1 MKGLELSRKYYEEF
15 GKPMLNKQF
24 SEIVPLIAIGLVGSG
39 SDCYGY
45 DDDISHDHDFE
56 PGFCLFLPDES
67 LVDNKTFFELERAY
81 SKLPAEFCSYKRS
94 IVKPVGGSRNGIF
107 RTKDFYNKKIGSPDG
122 ELTVEQWFSLP
133 DYAFAEATNGEI
145 FFDNF
150 GEFTK
155 IRNKLKSRPK
165 DVFLKKLA
173 GNLLIMAQSGQYN
186 YPRNLNRSE
195 TASAQLALFEF
206 SNAAMKCY
214 FLLNGKY
221 MPYYKWQFR
230 ALRDL
235 PNGIYIADS
244 LEFLISTDNS
254 TENADIKIEII
265 NNISEDVIRIL
276 KQKEITKATCND
288 LEKHAY
294 SVNDFIKDGN
304 LRNTHI
310 LLGI

>member
-1 MKGLELSRKYYEEF
+1 MKGLELSKKYYEEY
-15 GKPMLNKQF
+15 GKPMLQEQF
-24 SEIVPLIAIGLVGSG
+24 SEIEHLIAVGLVGSG

-56 PGFCLFLPDES
+56 PGFCLFLPDENII
-67 LVDNKTFFELERAY
+67 DEKTFFNLERAY
-81 SKLPAEFCSYKRS
+81 SKLPKEFCGYKRS
-94 IVKPVGGSRNGIF
+94 LVKPVGGSRNGVF

-122 ELTVEQWFSLP
+122 ELTYEQWFSLP
-133 DYAFAEATNGEI
+133 DYALAEATNGEI
-145 FFDNF
+145 FKDDL

-155 IRNKLKSRPK
+155 TRNKLLNMP
-165 DVFLKKLA
+165 DDILLKKLA

-186 YPRNLNRSE
+186 YPRILNRGE

-235 PNGIYIADS
+235 PNGEFMADS

-254 TENADIKIEII
+254 VDNANIKNEII
-265 NNISEDVIRIL
+265 NSVAEEIIGIL

-294 SVNDFIKDGN
+294 SVNDFIKDGS
-304 LRNTHI
+304 LRNSHI
-310 LLGI
+310 LSGI

>member
-1 MKGLELSRKYYEEF
+1 MKGLELSKKYYEEH
-15 GKPMLNKQF
+15 GKLMLQEHF
-24 SEIVPLIAIGLVGSG
+24 PEIEHLIAVGLVGSG

-67 LVDNKTFFELERAY
+67 IIDEKTFFNLERAY
-81 SKLPAEFCSYKRS
+81 SKLPKEFCGYKRS
-94 IVKPVGGSRNGIF
+94 LVKPVGGSRNGVF

-122 ELTVEQWFSLP
+122 ELTYEQWFSLP
-133 DYAFAEATNGEI
+133 DYTLAEATNGEI
-145 FFDNF
+145 FEDDF

-155 IRNKLKSRPK
+155 IRNKLLNMPH
-165 DVFLKKLA
+165 DIFLKKLA
-173 GNLLIMAQSGQYN
+173 GNLLLMAQSGQYN
-186 YPRNLNRSE
+186 YPRILNRGE
-195 TASAQLALFEF
+195 TASAQLSLFEF
-206 SNAAMKCY
+206 SNAAMKVY

-235 PNGIYIADS
+235 PNGEFIADS

-254 TENADIKIEII
+254 TENSNIKNEII
-265 NNISEDVIRIL
+265 NSVAEEIIGIL
-276 KQKEITKATCND
+276 KQKGITKATCND

-294 SVNDFIKDGN
+294 SVNDFIKDGD
-304 LRNTHI
+304 LRNSHI
-310 LLGI
+310 LSGI

>member
-1 MKGLELSRKYYEEF
+1 MKGLELSRKYYEEH
-15 GKPMLNKQF
+15 GKPMLTEQF
-24 SEIVPLIAIGLVGSG
+24 PEIEHLIAVGLVGSG

-56 PGFCLFLPDES
+56 PGFCLFVPDES
-67 LVDNKTFFELERAY
+67 IVDEKTFFNLERAY
-81 SKLPAEFCSYKRS
+81 SKLPKEFYGYKRS
-94 IVKPVGGSRNGIF
+94 LVKPVGGSRNGVF

-122 ELTVEQWFSLP
+122 KLTIEQWFSLP
-133 DYAFAEATNGEI
+133 DYALAEAVNGEV
-145 FFDNF
+145 FKDDL
-150 GEFTK
+150 GEFTD
-155 IRNKLKSRPK
+155 IRKKLMNMPE

-186 YPRNLNRSE
+186 FPRILSRGE
-195 TASAQLALFEF
+195 TAAAQLALFEF
-206 SNAAMKCY
+206 SNATMKAY

-235 PNGIYIADS
+235 PDGEHLADS

-254 TENADIKIEII
+254 TENANIKNEII
-265 NNISEDVIRIL
+265 NSVAEKIIDAL
-276 KQKEITKATCND
+276 KEMAITRATCND

-294 SVNDFIKDGN
+294 SVNDFIKDGD
-304 LRNTHI
+304 LRNSHI
-310 LLGI
+310 LSGI

>member
-15 GKPMLNKQF
+15 GKPMLKEQF
-24 SEIVPLIAIGLVGSG
+24 PEIEHLVAVGLVGSG

-67 LVDNKTFFELERAY
+67 VIDEKTFFNLERAY
-81 SKLPAEFCSYKRS
+81 SKLPKEFYGYKRS
-94 IVKPVGGSRNGIF
+94 LVKPVGGGRNGVF
-107 RTKDFYNKKIGSPDG
+107 RTSDFYNKKIGSPNG

-133 DYAFAEATNGEI
+133 DYALAEATNGEV
-145 FFDNF
+145 FEDKL

-155 IRNKLKSRPK
+155 IRNRLINMPQ
-165 DVFLKKLA
+165 DIFLKKLA

-186 YPRNLNRSE
+186 YPRILKRGE
-195 TASAQLALFEF
+195 TASAQLSLFEF
-206 SNAAMKCY
+206 SNSAMKAY

-230 ALRDL
+230 ALMDL
-235 PNGIYIADS
+235 PKGEYLADS

-254 TENADIKIEII
+254 TENANIKNEII
-265 NNISEDVIRIL
+265 NSVAEEIISIL
-276 KQKEITKATCND
+276 KEKEITKATCND

-294 SVNDFIKDGN
+294 SVNDFIKNGD
-304 LRNTHI
+304 LRNSHI
-310 LLGI
+310 LSGI

>member
-15 GKPMLNKQF
+15 GKPMLKEQF
-24 SEIVPLIAIGLVGSG
+24 PEIEHLVAVGLVGSG

-67 LVDNKTFFELERAY
+67 VIDEKTFFNLERAY
-81 SKLPAEFCSYKRS
+81 SKLPKEFCGYKRS
-94 IVKPVGGSRNGIF
+94 LIKPVGGSRNGVF
-107 RTKDFYNKKIGSPDG
+107 RTSDFYNKKIGSPNG

-133 DYAFAEATNGEI
+133 DYALAEATNGKI
-145 FFDNF
+145 FEDKL
-150 GEFTK
+150 GEFTE
-155 IRNKLKSRPK
+155 IRNRLINMPQ
-165 DVFLKKLA
+165 DIFLKKLA

-186 YPRNLNRSE
+186 YPRILKRGE
-195 TASAQLALFEF
+195 TASAQLSLFEF
-206 SNAAMKCY
+206 SNSAMKAF
-214 FLLNGKY
+214 FLLNSRY

-235 PNGIYIADS
+235 PKGEHLADS

-254 TENADIKIEII
+254 TENANMKNEII
-265 NNISEDVIRIL
+265 NSVSEKIIGIL
-276 KQKEITKATCND
+276 KEKGITKATCND

-294 SVNDFIKDGN
+294 SVNDFIKNGD
-304 LRNTHI
+304 LRNSHI
-310 LLGI
+310 LSGI

>member
-1 MKGLELSRKYYEEF
+1 MKGLELSKKYYEEY
-15 GKPMLNKQF
+15 GKPMLKEQF
-24 SEIVPLIAIGLVGSG
+24 PEIEHLVAVGLVGSG

-67 LVDNKTFFELERAY
+67 FIDEKTFFNLERAY
-81 SKLPAEFCSYKRS
+81 SKLPKEFCGYKRS
-94 IVKPVGGSRNGIF
+94 LVKPVGGSRNGVF
-107 RTKDFYNKKIGSPDG
+107 RTSDFYNKKTGSPNG
-122 ELTVEQWFSLP
+122 ELTYEQWFSIP
-133 DYAFAEATNGEI
+133 DYALAEATNGKVFE
-145 FFDNF
+145 DKL
-150 GEFTK
+150 GEFTE
-155 IRNKLKSRPK
+155 IRNKLNNMPQ
-165 DVFLKKLA
+165 DIFLKKLA

-186 YPRNLNRSE
+186 YPRILKRGE

-206 SNAAMKCY
+206 SNSAMKAY

-221 MPYYKWQFR
+221 MPYYKWQFI

-235 PNGIYIADS
+235 PDGVFMADS
-244 LEFLISTDNS
+244 LEFLISTDNG
-254 TENADIKIEII
+254 TDNANIKNEII
-265 NNISEDVIRIL
+265 NSVAEKIISIL

-294 SVNDFIKDGN
+294 SVNDFIKNGS

-310 LLGI
+310 LFGI